1 MKAADILAR
10 KDLAAAPVVTK
21 VVTPVPEKLVTAAAP
36 TPVVAPT
43 SSQDWKPDPRVCSY
57 LSRAPNT
64 KIVLG
69 NNEEFTFNGNYYTTD
84 DSAEIYELDN
94 LCKRTPNVFSKV
106 I

>member
-10 KDLAAAPVVTK
+10 KDLAVAPVVTK
-21 VVTPVPEKLVTAAAP
+21 VVTPMPEKLV

>member
-10 KDLAAAPVVTK
+10 KDLAVAPIAPVVTK
-21 VVTPVPEKLVTAAAP
+21 VVTPMPEKLVTA
-36 TPVVAPT
+36 VAPT

-69 NNEEFTFNGNYYTTD
+69 NNEEFTFNGNYYTTN

-106 I
+106 S